1 MTPNTPPT
9 ILLVDDTPENLALMG
24 ECLMADYQ
32 VRVANAGARALEL
45 AAMAPQP
52 DLILLDVMMPGMD
65 GYAVLQRLKADVNTV
80 HIPVIFVT
88 ALGETEDEAYGL
100 SLGAAD
106 YITKPVRP
114 AILRARVQTHL
125 QIKQAR
131 DILHHHNEQL
141 ECEVQRR
148 LAQYHKV
155 QDVAMRALASLAE
168 ARDNETGHHIL
179 RTQSYVRILA
189 QDLACQPR
197 DAALLTPDVIENYTK
212 AAPLH
217 DIGKVG
223 IPDSILLKP
232 GKLTP
237 DEWEVMK
244 THAQIGADAIWRA
257 IRSDPEHE
265 AVAFLQPA
273 IDIAWHHHERWDG
286 SGYPSGLRGD
296 AIPLSARLMAL
307 ADVFDALLSPRVY
320 KTAMS
325 FDEADRIILE
335 GRGTHFDPEVVD
347 AYCRQREAFR
357 EVARR
362 FAAPA
367 PRPERE
373 AA

>member
-1 MTPNTPPT
+1 MMNPGSLPT
-9 ILLVDDTPENLALMG
+9 ILVVDDTPENLALIG
-24 ECLMADYQ
+24 ECLMSDYQ
-32 VRVANAGARALEL
+32 VRVANAGPRALEL
-45 AAMAPQP
+45 ANLDPQP

-65 GYAVLQRLKADVNTV
+65 GYAVLQRLKADVNTA

-88 ALGETEDEAYGL
+88 ALGATDDEAYGL
-100 SLGAAD
+100 SLGVAD

-114 AILRARVQTHL
+114 AIVKARVRTHL
-125 QIKQAR
+125 QIKHAR
-131 DILHHHNEQL
+131 DVLRNHNEQL
-141 ECEVQRR
+141 EREVHRR
-148 LAQYHKV
+148 VAQYHRV

-179 RTQSYVRILA
+179 RTQAYVRILA
-189 QDLACQPR
+189 EDLARQPR
-197 DAALLTPDVIENYTK
+197 DAALLTPEVVEGYAK

-237 DEWEVMK
+237 EEWEVMK

-257 IRSDPEHE
+257 IRNDPDPDT
-265 AVAFLQPA
+265 VSFLQTA

-286 SGYPSGLRGD
+286 SGYPSGLRGE

-307 ADVFDALLSPRVY
+307 ADVFDALLCARVY
-320 KTAMS
+320 KAAMS
-325 FDEADRIILE
+325 FEEADRIIIE
-335 GRGTHFDPEVVD
+335 GRGSHFDPLVVD

-357 EVARR
+357 DVAQR
-362 FAAPA
+362 FGDREPA
-367 PRPERE
+367 VR
-373 AA
+373 